1 MTGNPDGKS
10 LAPAREAGLAAATP
24 AMRHRPAAVG
34 VTLPGEIDI
43 TNDGQAH
50 GTLARVRWTNVRNPE
65 LGIWQGHG
73 ALRTAVMTDRRG
85 LALGGDIDEE
95 THPALVE
102 ALNHIPRDND
112 RLHVDLS
119 AVTYCDLAGLRAIIQ
134 LADVDVPLI
143 LHGVSRT
150 LRTVMEI
157 LGWDQE
163 PGLVISKRQHSMRMR
178 YRLS

>member
-1 MTGNPDGKS
+1 
-10 LAPAREAGLAAATP
+10 
-24 AMRHRPAAVG
+24 VG

-43 TNDGQAH
+43 TNDGRAH
-50 GTLARVRWTNVRNPE
+50 DTLARVRRINARNPE

-73 ALRTAVMTDRRG
+73 ALRTAMMTDRPG

-102 ALNHIPRDND
+102 ALNHTPRDND
-112 RLHVDLS
+112 SLHVDLS
-119 AVTYCDLAGLRAIIQ
+119 AVTYCDLAGLRAIIR
-134 LADVDVPLI
+134 LADTNLPVI
-143 LHGVSRT
+143 LHGVPRT

-163 PGLVISKRQHSMRMR
+163 PGLVISKRQHSMPVRR
-178 YRLS
+178 CAGAGPPAVRPADLP